1 MLAFCVRVKTLHI
14 LARKNCGLVSK
25 SFFFLFFCPDRCLH
39 FYWQSQLRS
48 LSSGLAAHGGSV
60 MDAGKGAGWSGWRE
74 EGGSLSPEGTQAS
87 YEYVPLWFE
96 YS

>member
-1 MLAFCVRVKTLHI
+1 
-14 LARKNCGLVSK
+14 
-25 SFFFLFFCPDRCLH
+25 
-39 FYWQSQLRS
+39 
-48 LSSGLAAHGGSV
+48 